1 MKTISL
7 VGLLVLVGG
16 VGGAAYAEFDRLTSA
31 SRNAQQHV
39 FQLTR
44 VYIQDED
51 KVTSAA
57 SMAVQKCARELHFIE
72 FPPVLTEFLTQNA
85 MIDYRIVRKHGSN
98 AHKQKTEIE
107 DMRNAVSST
116 YYDPIGE
123 ELDTLEPVTLKRV
136 LQVMQEYNG
145 NRTPM
150 SRCIHRHAYMAL
162 SAEGAIES

>member
-1 MKTISL
+1 MKTISMLGL
-7 VGLLVLVGG
+7 VVLVGG

-31 SRNAQQHV
+31 SRNAQEHV

-51 KVTSAA
+51 RVTAA
-57 SMAVQKCARELHFIE
+57 TEIAVQKCARELHFIE
-72 FPPVLTEFLTQNA
+72 FPPVLTEFMTQNA
-85 MIDYRIVRKHGSN
+85 VIDYRIVRKHGSN
-98 AHKQKTEIE
+98 AKQQKDEIE

-123 ELDTLEPVTLKRV
+123 ELDTLEPVSLKRV
-136 LQVMQEYNG
+136 LQVMQDYNG

-150 SRCIHRHAYMAL
+150 SRCIHKQAYLLLA
-162 SAEGAIES
+162 AEGAIES